1 MVGKFV
7 AIALFVGAVF
17 ATYGTKRVFDASAF
31 KAHKTTDAML
41 SAIDEAEVTY
51 V

>member
-1 MVGKFV
+1 MVGKFI

-17 ATYGTKRVFDASAF
+17 ATYGTNIVFDEASF
-31 KAHKTTDAML
+31 KSHQLTDAML
-41 SAIDEAEVTY
+41 GAIEEVTY